1 MHEVVCKDV
10 PKLNSIH
17 DLKTFGRK
25 KNEKN
30 YDVILIF
37 NRLQIMNGK
46 LLRYIYTI
54 YVLIPFQELIQ
65 LKFLYKHK
73 EPISFNN
80 QEIFLHIT
88 SLWMKKMVMD
98 EFHPL

>member
-1 MHEVVCKDV
+1 MNMHEVICKDV

-30 YDVILIF
+30 YDLRLCIILIF

-54 YVLIPFQELIQ
+54 YVLIPF
-65 LKFLYKHK
+65 
-73 EPISFNN
+73 
-80 QEIFLHIT
+80 
-88 SLWMKKMVMD
+88 
-98 EFHPL
+98 

>member
-1 MHEVVCKDV
+1 MK
-10 PKLNSIH
+10 
-17 DLKTFGRK
+17 
-25 KNEKN
+25 KN
-30 YDVILIF
+30 YDVRSFIILIF

-65 LKFLYKHK
+65 LKLLYKHK
-73 EPISFNN
+73 EPISFNS

>member
-25 KNEKN
+25 KKEKKN
-30 YDVILIF
+30 YDVRSCILLIF

-46 LLRYIYTI
+46 LLRYIYVI
-54 YVLIPFQELIQ
+54 YLLIPF
-65 LKFLYKHK
+65 
-73 EPISFNN
+73 
-80 QEIFLHIT
+80 
-88 SLWMKKMVMD
+88 
-98 EFHPL
+98 